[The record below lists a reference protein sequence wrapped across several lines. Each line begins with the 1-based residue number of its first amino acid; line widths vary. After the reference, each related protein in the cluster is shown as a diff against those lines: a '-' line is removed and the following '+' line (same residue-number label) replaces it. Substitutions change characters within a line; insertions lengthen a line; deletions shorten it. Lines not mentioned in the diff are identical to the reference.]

1 VTAVVALRH
10 AGGVTIGSDSLVSG
24 DGFEWVEDEPKFARV
39 GDAVVGFCGN
49 PRECHLVEAV
59 PRLRAPRRDERPI
72 LYVAHVIAEAI
83 RQTHRAYDAEN
94 KEFSALIVWRGEVYE
109 LIDGYGV
116 TRPALE
122 VAAVGSGAAVALG
135 ALRSSLRLSPD
146 LAPRAHVE
154 NALAVASELCAGVG
168 GPPHVLDVRTRKR

>member
-72 LYVAHVIAEAI
+72 LYVAHVI
-83 RQTHRAYDAEN
+83 AEN